1 MEELLPGMVKG
12 NSCMVAVSAGIWRNA
27 SVSMLSDKNL
37 NKTCCHDNST
47 APRACDEANCGE
59 REKGSI
65 NTQNFFCAEHD
76 IRYGAVP
83 KKHLVLDAKPS
94 VCFSFGST

>member
-12 NSCMVAVSAGIWRNA
+12 NSCMVAVSTGIQRNA
-27 SVSMLSDKNL
+27 SVSMFSDKNQ
-37 NKTCCHDNST
+37 NKTCCHDKST
-47 APRACDEANCGE
+47 DPRACDEANCGE
-59 REKGSI
+59 RGVSI
-65 NTQNFFCAEHD
+65 NTQTFFCAEHD
-76 IRYGAVP
+76 IRHGAVP